1 MTCEGCI
8 HESEDRTK
16 APCEPCMASVLNGG
30 ERINYEAKPPE
41 TSRVILHFVDMHEG
55 CKTIHGVLN
64 YRLQGEWLVI
74 EADKTIYYKTD
85 EISHF
90 EVE

>member
-1 MTCEGCI
+1 MTCDGCV
-8 HESEDRTK
+8 HEDEDRTK
-16 APCEPCMASVLNGG
+16 APCEPCMASVLSGG

-41 TSRVILHFVDMHEG
+41 TSRVTLEFTDKSKCFERISD
-55 CKTIHGVLN
+55 VLN